1 MSRRVSARWLTKPV
15 FGWRDVGIAD
25 LAFAVLLSA
34 DAVASTSGLT
44 HPNAAHTGLVAALAV
59 LLMTAPVAIARRDP
73 LLAAGLLAAGAAF
86 NWLVIGHMV
95 RCGAALPAAFYVAFT
110 IGSRCRGSRRKTIGM
125 VLIAINIACQGVSDP
140 RLGASVVLYMVPI
153 AIGFMAAGR
162 LLQSRN
168 AAAERLRARTAEL
181 REQREQNA
189 QLAVAAEQAR
199 IADDLE
205 RYLPDQIDQIA
216 AAAASGQDTLTAEP
230 DEAQAAFV
238 AIQDTGRETLAHMR
252 GVVATLRDNAPTEP
266 QPVLA
271 QLDRL
276 LGQAMQGETR
286 LQVTG
291 DPALLPPGRRAVRLS
306 DRRAPAGG
314 VGGRPRRCRSRSG
327 LRSLPEELAVD
338 RGRPEPHGAATS
350 ARPWRRRPNA
360 PRCTAAR
367 CEHEDQRGSPRDGS
381 AAPPCRRA
389 CLTHGAHLALVVG
402 DIRMRSSP
410 PSCGGVLQRSSC
422 GSRGP

>member
-153 AIGFMAAGR
+153 SIGFMAAGR

-189 QLAVAAEQAR
+189 QLAVAAEQSR

-216 AAAASGQDTLTAEP
+216 AAARSGQDTLTAEP

-238 AIQDTGRETLAHMR
+238 AIQDTGRATLAHMR

-291 DPALLPPGRRAVRLS
+291 DPALLPPGVELSGYRIVEHLLVALEDDPGAAIEVRVQFT
-306 DRRAPAGG
+306 A
-314 VGGRPRRCRSRSG
+314 
-327 LRSLPEELAVD
+327 EELALTVVGPTAR
-338 RGRPEPHGAATS
+338 RGDVRPALAAATERAALHGGTLHTKTS
-350 ARPWRRRPNA
+350 GGRRETVVLLPL
-360 PRCTAAR
+360 AA
-367 CEHEDQRGSPRDGS
+367 G
-381 AAPPCRRA
+381 RA
-389 CLTHGAHLALVVG
+389 
-402 DIRMRSSP
+402 
-410 PSCGGVLQRSSC
+410 
-422 GSRGP
+422 